1 MSIGFDHQ
9 HYVPILRWKG
19 GEIGAIRD
27 MSKIDQLRI
36 TPLFELPA
44 PKSAGD
50 PPRDGK
56 QKTMIEVAAEVAS
69 NWGGGYAL
77 FDLRV
82 RDVALFPNVAHP
94 VEEFFSAARE
104 YGLRLIPV
112 TGLGRNSS
120 FQEAV
125 RNVVATDSHG
135 VCVRLLREE
144 LASSNLQHLID
155 AHLMRLRVHPREA
168 DLVVDLE
175 IVGEPGFNLVEI
187 CASLPYLACWRTFT
201 VAGSSFPQDLQ
212 GMEEGSNYVPRWE
225 WRAWKNQICQ
235 ALPRIP
241 TFGDYTILHPVL
253 SEWIP
258 GMNPSAGI
266 RYTTDEQWLVMRGRG
281 IHTENS
287 GGHQQYPAL
296 AQLLCARSEYCG
308 QHFSAG
314 DKYLHDVRIGRKHTG
329 NPATWLRAGVNHHLA
344 FVVVQLANLFD
355 SSTGGTR

>member
-1 MSIGFDHQ
+1 
-9 HYVPILRWKG
+9 
-19 GEIGAIRD
+19 

-69 NWGGGYAL
+69 NWGGGYAF

-241 TFGDYTILHPVL
+241 TFGDYTILHPFL

-258 GMNPSAGI
+258 GMNPSASI